1 MNNVKQLPMR
11 NLWRI
16 LAFDVAAPLAGIAA
30 LVMIGRV
37 RDWPWWWVSAC
48 SILVLLIVEG
58 MALNFLLL
66 RRDGVTVGT
75 DDDRPA
81 LRFAVV
87 GLCTLALGAALL
99 FEYKDWTVPDRN
111 LIKDSDLVVQ
121 AAVEMAETAATV
133 SPSNPEATI
142 DKAATMMV
150 PDRVDAFRQSIGKSA
165 MDLAGRNIA
174 VEAQPLAAGV
184 EAIGPAAARVAVVL
198 RSTQNI
204 ANQEVKQTVVPVR
217 VILTKRDGRW
227 LVLEMAPIHVR

>member
-1 MNNVKQLPMR
+1 MNKLKQVPMR

-16 LAFDVAAPLAGIAA
+16 FAFDIAAPLAGIAA
-30 LVMIGRV
+30 LVMIGLV

-48 SILVLLIVEG
+48 SVLVLLIVEG

-75 DDDRPA
+75 DDDRPV
-81 LRFAVV
+81 LRLAVV
-87 GLCTLALGAALL
+87 ALCTVALGAALW

-111 LIKDSDLVVQ
+111 LAEDSDLVVQ
-121 AAVEMAETAATV
+121 AAAEMAATAATV

-142 DKAATMMV
+142 DKAAAMMV
-150 PDRVDAFRQSIGKSA
+150 PDRVEAFKQSIGKSA
-165 MDLAGRNIA
+165 LDLAGRNIA
-174 VEAQPLAAGV
+174 VEAQPLTAGV
-184 EAIGPAAARVAVVL
+184 EAIGPSLARVAVIL

-217 VILTKRDGRW
+217 VILVKRDGRW
-227 LVLEMAPIHVR
+227 LVAEMAPIHVR